1 MMANLL
7 GVDESML
14 NTATQ
19 GERGM
24 ALFFDFAAAF
34 PSVEHDFVYEVLS
47 AFGLAGLAY

>member
-7 GVDESML
+7 DVDESIL

-34 PSVEHDFVYEVLS
+34 PSVEHVFVYEILS
-47 AFGLAGLAY
+47 AFGLAGLAS